1 MDDTTPVLR
10 IEPWSEGD
18 FELLRALNAP
28 ELTEHLGGPEPEGG
42 LAERHRRY
50 VALSMD
56 RSGAGRMYRVVLT
69 AGGEPVG
76 SIGFWEKTW
85 RDGEVYETGW
95 SILPGFQGRGIAT
108 AAALAVVAEARAE
121 HRHRHLHAFPS
132 VDNAPS
138 NAVCRK
144 AGFSLIGECDFE
156 YPPGTPLRSNDWRLD
171 LGGPEQERDGGGS
184 EPGADGS
191 DPKEAAT
198 GS

>member
-1 MDDTTPVLR
+1 MDDTTSVVR

-28 ELTEHLGGPEPEGG
+28 ELTEHLGGPEPEGR

-50 VALSMD
+50 VALSAG

-76 SIGFWEKTW
+76 SIGFWERTW
-85 RDGEVYETGW
+85 RGGEVYETGW
-95 SILPGFQGRGIAT
+95 SVLPGFQGRGIAT
-108 AAALAVVAEARAE
+108 AATPAVAAEARAA
-121 HRHRHLHAFPS
+121 HRHRRLHAFPS

-156 YPPGTPLRSNDWRLD
+156 YPPGTPLRCNDWCLD
-171 LGGPEQERDGGGS
+171 LGGS
-184 EPGADGS
+184 
-191 DPKEAAT
+191 
-198 GS
+198 